1 MAQIFLSYYFCCVGG
16 AVDDTSTSI
25 HADFKQ
31 KILLKI
37 IVVIIQTFSTSF
49 SCALDKYMGLL
60 AKFCLLFV
68 YSSFLDLNWTLTS
81 PLRTSSL

>member
-31 KILLKI
+31 KFMLKI
-37 IVVIIQTFSTSF
+37 IVVITQTFSVLYFPAF
-49 SCALDKYMGLL
+49 SLVRIAQLH
-60 AKFCLLFV
+60 
-68 YSSFLDLNWTLTS
+68 
-81 PLRTSSL
+81 